1 MNPELEKLDRLGAI
15 VTSQSGTKGVHV
27 TLQCNAPIKQ
37 VTRSAWRSALRAEF
51 EHIKQSLE
59 PQGAEVDLDSLS
71 VTGQTVEALLPID
84 CYEELTNQLNQKG
97 IRVDPLFDRRI
108 V

>member
-1 MNPELEKLDRLGAI
+1 M
-15 VTSQSGTKGVHV
+15 
-27 TLQCNAPIKQ
+27 TLQCNTRIEQ
-37 VTRSAWRSALRAEF
+37 VTRSARRSALRAEF

-84 CYEELTNQLNQKG
+84 RYEELTNQLNQEG